1 MTGKA
6 DFTEEEWEL
15 VLGGPPSAG
24 FIVVTAQRG
33 GTFRESIA
41 MAKAYT
47 ETRKE
52 AGGTEL
58 VDQIVSLKPER
69 DHTHY
74 HSVEELKAAG
84 LQHLRDAVAVLAAE
98 GDARGGRGL
107 QGLRGEAGREGGERA
122 SGARPERQRR
132 RAGRDRRDHRG
143 PGRSGRLSD
152 GSVEFAQ
159 RLTFSYRWRA
169 CSPPAIPSAP
179 SAIRTGARSSSCC
192 TAASARCARSPTSC
206 RSRARRSLATCAC

>member
-84 LQHLRDAVAVLAAE
+84 LQHLRDAVAVLQQKATPEEVEDYKGFVVKLAEKVANAHREHGQSVSEAEQAAIDE
-98 GDARGGRGL
+98 
-107 QGLRGEAGREGGERA
+107 
-122 SGARPERQRR
+122 
-132 RAGRDRRDHRG
+132 
-143 PGRSGRLSD
+143 
-152 GSVEFAQ
+152 
-159 RLTFSYRWRA
+159 
-169 CSPPAIPSAP
+169 I
-179 SAIRTGARSSSCC
+179 
-192 TAASARCARSPTSC
+192 TAALGGAA
-206 RSRARRSLATCAC
+206 A